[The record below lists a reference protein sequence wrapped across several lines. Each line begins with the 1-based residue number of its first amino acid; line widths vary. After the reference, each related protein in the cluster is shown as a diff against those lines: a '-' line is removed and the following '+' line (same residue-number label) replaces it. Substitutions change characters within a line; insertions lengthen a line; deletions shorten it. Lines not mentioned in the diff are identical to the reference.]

1 MSGRRASN
9 AFVSKEL
16 DDWKDRINLV
26 ADFSSIHFPDFFARQ
41 RSDLLRWCA
50 KRCGLAALADAD
62 VAVRQPSQ
70 LLQLASNR
78 CPPMSLVNEQVV

>member
-1 MSGRRASN
+1 VSGRRASN

-70 LLQLASNR
+70 LLQLAERSSGVLDLPNF
-78 CPPMSLVNEQVV
+78 L